1 MKKYIQ
7 PQTTQ
12 MAINIESHLLLASGE
27 VQDTKLQ
34 VKDGEVIN
42 NSEYSIGKGWASD
55 NWTEE

>member
-12 MAINIESHLLLASGE
+12 IAINIESHLLLASGE

-34 VKDGEVIN
+34 VKDNVID
-42 NSEYSIGKGWASD
+42 SEEYSIGKGWASD
-55 NWTEE
+55 DWTEE

>member
-12 MAINIESHLLLASGE
+12 MAINIESHLLIGSD
-27 VQDTKLQ
+27 VKDNNLQ
-34 VKDGEVIN
+34 VKDGEVIT
-42 NSEYSIGKGWASD
+42 SEEYSIGKGWASD

>member
-12 MAINIESHLLLASGE
+12 IAINIESHLLLASGE
-27 VQDTKLQ
+27 EKDNKLQ
-34 VKDGEVIN
+34 VTNNVID
-42 NSEYSIGKGWASD
+42 SEDYSIGKGWASD

>member
-7 PQTTQ
+7 PQTAQ
-12 MAINIESHLLLASGE
+12 MSINIESHLLLASGE

-34 VKDGEVIN
+34 VTNNVID
-42 NSEYSIGKGWASD
+42 SEDFAIGKGWASD

>member
-12 MAINIESHLLLASGE
+12 MSINIESHLLLASGE
-27 VQDTKLQ
+27 EQDSKL
-34 VKDGEVIN
+34 KLTNDVIN
-42 NSEYSIGKGWASD
+42 SEDYAIGKGWASD

>member
-1 MKKYIQ
+1 
-7 PQTTQ
+7 

-34 VKDGEVIN
+34 VKDDVIKT
-42 NSEYSIGKGWASD
+42 EDYSIGKGWASD

>member
-12 MAINIESHLLLASGE
+12 MSINIESHLLSGSD
-27 VQDTKLQ
+27 VKDNTLQ
-34 VKDGEVIN
+34 VKDGEVIT
-42 NSEYSIGKGWASD
+42 SEEYSIGKGWASD

>member
-12 MAINIESHLLLASGE
+12 IAINIESHLLLASGE

-34 VKDGEVIN
+34 VKDNVID
-42 NSEYSIGKGWASD
+42 SEEYSIGKGWASD

>member
-27 VQDTKLQ
+27 VQDNKLQ
-34 VKDGEVIN
+34 VTNNVID
-42 NSEYSIGKGWASD
+42 SEDYSIGKGWASD

>member
-12 MAINIESHLLLASGE
+12 IAINIESHLLLASGE
-27 VQDTKLQ
+27 VQDTNLKLT
-34 VKDGEVIN
+34 DNVID
-42 NSEYSIGKGWASD
+42 SEDYSIGKGWASD

>member
-12 MAINIESHLLLASGE
+12 MAINIESHLLLGSDVKE
-27 VQDTKLQ
+27 LQ

-42 NSEYSIGKGWASD
+42 TSEFSIGKGWSSD

>member
-12 MAINIESHLLLASGE
+12 IAINIESHLLLASGE

-34 VKDGEVIN
+34 VKDNVID
-42 NSEYSIGKGWASD
+42 SEEYSIGKGWACD

>member
-12 MAINIESHLLLASGE
+12 MAINIESHLLLGSD
-27 VQDTKLQ
+27 VKDTKLQ
-34 VKDGEVIN
+34 VKDSEVVTTD
-42 NSEYSIGKGWASD
+42 EFSIGKGWASD

>member
-12 MAINIESHLLLASGE
+12 MSINIESHLLLASGE

-34 VKDGEVIN
+34 VKDGEVITS
-42 NSEYSIGKGWASD
+42 SEFSIGKGWTSD
-55 NWTEE
+55 DWTEE

>member
-12 MAINIESHLLLASGE
+12 IAINIESHLLLASGE
-27 VQDTKLQ
+27 VQDNKLQ
-34 VKDGEVIN
+34 VTDVVSD
-42 NSEYSIGKGWASD
+42 SEDYAIGKGWASD

>member
-12 MAINIESHLLLASGE
+12 MSINIESHLLLGSDVKE
-27 VQDTKLQ
+27 LQ
-34 VKDGEVIN
+34 VTDVVSD
-42 NSEYSIGKGWASD
+42 SEDYAIGKGWASD

>member
-12 MAINIESHLLLASGE
+12 MAINIESHLLIGSD
-27 VQDTKLQ
+27 VKDNNLQ
-34 VKDGEVIN
+34 VKDGEVVTT
-42 NSEYSIGKGWASD
+42 EEFSIGKGWASD

>member
-34 VKDGEVIN
+34 VTNDVIN
-42 NSEYSIGKGWASD
+42 SEDYSIGKGWASD

>member
-12 MAINIESHLLLASGE
+12 MSINIESHLLLASGE

-34 VKDGEVIN
+34 VTNDEIKTEDFA
-42 NSEYSIGKGWASD
+42 IGKGWASD

>member
-12 MAINIESHLLLASGE
+12 IAINIESHLLLASGE
-27 VQDTKLQ
+27 EQDSNLKLTN
-34 VKDGEVIN
+34 DVIKT
-42 NSEYSIGKGWASD
+42 EDYSIGKGWASD

>member
-12 MAINIESHLLLASGE
+12 IAINIESHLLLASGE
-27 VQDTKLQ
+27 EQDTKLQ
-34 VKDGEVIN
+34 VTNDVIKT
-42 NSEYSIGKGWASD
+42 EDFAIGKGWSSD

>member
-12 MAINIESHLLLASGE
+12 MSINIESHLLLGSD
-27 VQDTKLQ
+27 VKDNKLQ

-42 NSEYSIGKGWASD
+42 TSEFSIGKGWSSD

>member
-12 MAINIESHLLLASGE
+12 MAINIESHLLLGSDVE
-27 VQDTKLQ
+27 DKTLQ
-34 VKDGEVIN
+34 VKDGEVIT
-42 NSEYSIGKGWASD
+42 SEEYSIGKGWASD

>member
-12 MAINIESHLLLASGE
+12 MSINIESHLLLASGE
-27 VQDTKLQ
+27 VQDNKLQ
-34 VKDGEVIN
+34 VTNDVIN
-42 NSEYSIGKGWASD
+42 SEDYSIGKGWASD

>member
-12 MAINIESHLLLASGE
+12 IAINIESHLLLASD
-27 VQDTKLQ
+27 VKDTKLQ
-34 VKDGEVIN
+34 VKDGEVVTTD
-42 NSEYSIGKGWASD
+42 EFSIGKGWASD

>member
-12 MAINIESHLLLASGE
+12 IAINIESHLLLASGE

-34 VKDGEVIN
+34 VTDIVSD
-42 NSEYSIGKGWASD
+42 SEDYSIGKGWAID

>member
-12 MAINIESHLLLASGE
+12 MSINIESHLLLGSD
-27 VQDTKLQ
+27 VKDNQLQ
-34 VKDGEVIN
+34 VKDGEVIT
-42 NSEYSIGKGWASD
+42 SEEYSIGKGWASD